1 MKVVVLDRDGVI
13 NADSAEFIKT
23 ADEFQPMP
31 GSIEAIAKLHKNGF
45 KIFVATNQSGLGR
58 KLFDNDTL
66 TQIHHKLCSMV
77 EEMGGFIEGIFF
89 CPHLPEDNCACRKPN
104 TGLLEQIES
113 EFDCSITGSYFVGDS
128 LKDIQAAKAFGCL
141 PILVS
146 TGNGITT
153 QSLLK
158 KHGYDDVLLVE
169 DLAEAADYIIEVSD
183 P

>member
-13 NADSAEFIKT
+13 NADSAEYIKA
-23 ADEFQPMP
+23 ADEFQPIP

-45 KIFVATNQSGLGR
+45 KIFVATNQSGLSR
-58 KLFDNDTL
+58 KLFDEYVL
-66 TQIHHKLCSMV
+66 AQIHQKLCFLV
-77 EEMGGFIEGIFF
+77 EEIGGFIEGIFF
-89 CPHLPEDNCACRKPN
+89 CPHLPEDNCTCRKPHI
-104 TGLLEQIES
+104 GLLKQIEV
-113 EFDCSITGSYFVGDS
+113 EFDCSIAGSYFVGDS

-158 KHGYDDVLLVE
+158 KHAYGDVLLVE

>member
-58 KLFDNDTL
+58 KLFDKDTL
-66 TQIHHKLCSMV
+66 AQIHHKLCSMV

-128 LKDIQAAKAFGCL
+128 LKDIQAAKAFGCF

-146 TGNGITT
+146 TGNGVVTR
-153 QSLLK
+153 SLLGEN
-158 KHGYDDVLLVE
+158 GYDDVRLAV
-169 DLAEAADYIIEVSD
+169 DLAAAVDYIIEVTNI
-183 P
+183 